1 MNSNSPSKLG
11 HSPYKGM
18 ISPSK
23 PGSQYMGMTSPSK
36 LGSPYIGDR
45 YIPCRNVEKWDIQ
58 FNINENENR
67 SPIVRR
73 PRDFLQT
80 SSLGAGTR
88 SGLDAGGIGIGQ
100 QTMAQ
105 MAAAQVTAANAVA
118 NINNNNTNNN
128 NNINANNINGAN
140 NNNNNTNHNNTNNNN
155 NNNNANTNVN
165 NNNANNNNNNSG
177 SSGASNVANLETSK
191 DITMYRAV
199 LKNELLGTSIDG
211 LGSGHH
217 HHASTQAVSSMM
229 APGSSVAAGSN
240 NSNNSNNNNNNN
252 NQQQQQ
258 QGGSANNNNNSS
270 TNQQQ
275 QQLQNKASASSRLMM
290 SGGDVLQPRDM
301 TSVFQYGYSA
311 SPSASLSASPFRCL
325 DENVISPN
333 SSAYYSHHSPYS
345 LSPLSSYSQKL
356 LRSPRKPMR
365 KIPKVPFKVLDAPE
379 LQDDFYLNLVDW
391 SSTNVLGVGLGTS
404 VYLWSAQTSQV
415 TKLCDLANREDSVSS
430 VSWSEKGNYIAVGT
444 FKGDVQIWDAAASKL
459 LSTLNGHTARVGA
472 LAWNLDLLCSGSRDR
487 NVFLRDIRAPANESG
502 ERKLTGHKQEVC
514 GLKWSPDHLLLASGG
529 NDNKLLVWNVNGGN
543 SPIQTYNDHVAA
555 VKAIAWSPH
564 QHGLLASGGGT
575 ADRCIRFWNTL
586 TGQNLQSVDTG
597 SQVCNLAWSKHSN
610 ELVSTH
616 GYSQNQILIWKY
628 PSMVQLAKLTGHSYR
643 VLYLAVSPDGEAI
656 VTGAG
661 DETLRFWNV
670 FNKSRCT
677 KESKSVVNLFGK
689 IR

>member
-1 MNSNSPSKLG
+1 MFASPSKNTG
-11 HSPYKGM
+11 
-18 ISPSK
+18 
-23 PGSQYMGMTSPSK
+23 
-36 LGSPYIGDR
+36 YIGDR
-45 YIPCRNVEKWDIQ
+45 FIPNRNAENWEIQ
-58 FNINENENR
+58 FYSNDNENR
-67 SPIVRR
+67 APIRR
-73 PRDFLQT
+73 PRDANGCIIGPVRTGTDQT
-80 SSLGAGTR
+80 T
-88 SGLDAGGIGIGQ
+88 
-100 QTMAQ
+100 T
-105 MAAAQVTAANAVA
+105 T
-118 NINNNNTNNN
+118 NTP
-128 NNINANNINGAN
+128 ANNVITPPVALPQNPQNNGGNNN
-140 NNNNNTNHNNTNNNN
+140 NNNNNTNPNTAHNNPNINGA
-155 NNNNANTNVN
+155 NATPGSNTSTTA
-165 NNNANNNNNNSG
+165 ANIELN
-177 SSGASNVANLETSK
+177 K
-191 DITMYRAV
+191 DLNMYKAV
-199 LKNELLGTSIDG
+199 LKNELLGSTIDNMTSSI
-211 LGSGHH
+211 
-217 HHASTQAVSSMM
+217 
-229 APGSSVAAGSN
+229 
-240 NSNNSNNNNNNN
+240 
-252 NQQQQQ
+252 
-258 QGGSANNNNNSS
+258 
-270 TNQQQ
+270 
-275 QQLQNKASASSRLMM
+275 
-290 SGGDVLQPRDM
+290 LQPRKV
-301 TSVFQYGYSA
+301 TSVFQHQGPSPFKMIDENSMYSNLTNL
-311 SPSASLSASPFRCL
+311 SPSH
-325 DENVISPN
+325 N
-333 SSAYYSHHSPYS
+333 SSYAHHSPYS
-345 LSPLSSYSQKL
+345 LSPLSAQSQKL

-365 KIPKVPFKVLDAPE
+365 KIPKVPFKVLDAPD

-404 VYLWSAQTSQV
+404 VYLWSACTSQV

-459 LSTLNGHTARVGA
+459 VNTLTGHTARVGA
-472 LAWNLDLLCSGSRDR
+472 LAWNHDLLCSGSRDR
-487 NVFLRDIRAPANESG
+487 NVFLRDIRVPAYEG
-502 ERKLTGHKQEVC
+502 ERKLAGHKQEVC

-543 SPIQTYNDHVAA
+543 APIQTYNDHVAA

-586 TGQNLQSVDTG
+586 TGQNLQSMDTG

-677 KESKSVVNLFGK
+677 KESKSALNLFGK

>member
-1 MNSNSPSKLG
+1 MNSSPSKV
-11 HSPYKGM
+11 Y
-18 ISPSK
+18 PS
-23 PGSQYMGMTSPSK
+23 
-36 LGSPYIGDR
+36 YIGDR
-45 YIPCRNVEKWDIQ
+45 YIPYRNTDKWDIQ
-58 FNINENENR
+58 FNINDSENR
-67 SPIVRR
+67 SPLIRR
-73 PRDFLQT
+73 TRDGSFQT
-80 SSLGAGTR
+80 GLTNANAGGGGVGAGGAV
-88 SGLDAGGIGIGQ
+88 GLAGLGGGVGAGGGTGLNAGLATPHHNRINGG
-100 QTMAQ
+100 
-105 MAAAQVTAANAVA
+105 ANETSL
-118 NINNNNTNNN
+118 NNNNP
-128 NNINANNINGAN
+128 IGNA
-140 NNNNNTNHNNTNNNN
+140 
-155 NNNNANTNVN
+155 
-165 NNNANNNNNNSG
+165 NNANNGNGGANVAAGGGNAGGGGGGAAVGGGGANATPVNGGGNNNVPIAGAGAASG
-177 SSGASNVANLETSK
+177 SNSSNLDSNK

-199 LKNELLGTSIDG
+199 LKNELLGTTIDG
-211 LGSGHH
+211 IGNHSHYHH
-217 HHASTQAVSSMM
+217 MHN
-229 APGSSVAAGSN
+229 N
-240 NSNNSNNNNNNN
+240 NSNGGASNNMGANQANANNGANNN
-252 NQQQQQ
+252 
-258 QGGSANNNNNSS
+258 SANNNANQVNSMNINSS
-270 TNQQQ
+270 FNS
-275 QQLQNKASASSRLMM
+275 NSFSMGSSGSFGSSSRFM
-290 SGGDVLQPRDM
+290 SALQPREM
-301 TSVFQYGYSA
+301 TSVFQYGT
-311 SPSASLSASPFRCL
+311 SPFKLL
-325 DENVISPN
+325 DENI
-333 SSAYYSHHSPYS
+333 SSANSYYYTQHSPYS
-345 LSPLSSYSQKL
+345 LSPLSACSQKL

-404 VYLWSAQTSQV
+404 VYLWSACTSQV

-459 LSTLNGHTARVGA
+459 LNTLNGHTARVGA
-472 LAWNLDLLCSGSRDR
+472 LAWNHDLLCSGSRDR
-487 NVFLRDIRAPANESG
+487 NVFLRDIRVPAYEG

-543 SPIQTYNDHVAA
+543 TPIQTYNDHIAA

-586 TGQNLQSVDTG
+586 TGQNLQYVDTG

-628 PSMVQLAKLTGHSYR
+628 PSMIQLAKLTGHSYR

-677 KESKSVVNLFGK
+677 KESKSALNLFGK

>member
-1 MNSNSPSKLG
+1 MFASPSKN
-11 HSPYKGM
+11 
-18 ISPSK
+18 I
-23 PGSQYMGMTSPSK
+23 T
-36 LGSPYIGDR
+36 GDR
-45 YIPCRNVEKWDIQ
+45 FIPNRNVENWEIQ
-58 FNINENENR
+58 FYSNDNENR
-67 SPIVRR
+67 APSRR
-73 PRDFLQT
+73 PRDANGCLTGPVRPGTDQT
-80 SSLGAGTR
+80 ANTNVPTATNVITPPVAVPQNPQNNGTN
-88 SGLDAGGIGIGQ
+88 G
-100 QTMAQ
+100 
-105 MAAAQVTAANAVA
+105 
-118 NINNNNTNNN
+118 NNNANPNTTHNNP
-128 NNINANNINGAN
+128 NINGAN
-140 NNNNNTNHNNTNNNN
+140 AATGPNSSTTA
-155 NNNNANTNVN
+155 ANIELN
-165 NNNANNNNNNSG
+165 
-177 SSGASNVANLETSK
+177 K
-191 DITMYRAV
+191 DLNMYKAV
-199 LKNELLGTSIDG
+199 LKNELLGATIDNMTSSI
-211 LGSGHH
+211 
-217 HHASTQAVSSMM
+217 
-229 APGSSVAAGSN
+229 
-240 NSNNSNNNNNNN
+240 
-252 NQQQQQ
+252 
-258 QGGSANNNNNSS
+258 
-270 TNQQQ
+270 
-275 QQLQNKASASSRLMM
+275 
-290 SGGDVLQPRDM
+290 LQPRKV
-301 TSVFQYGYSA
+301 TSVFQHQG
-311 SPSASLSASPFRCL
+311 PSPFKMI
-325 DENVISPN
+325 DENSMYSNLTNLSPN
-333 SSAYYSHHSPYS
+333 HNSSFTHHSPYS
-345 LSPLSSYSQKL
+345 LSPLSAQSQKL

-365 KIPKVPFKVLDAPE
+365 KIPKVPFKVLDAPD

-404 VYLWSAQTSQV
+404 VYLWSACTSQV

-459 LSTLNGHTARVGA
+459 VNTLTGHTARVGA
-472 LAWNLDLLCSGSRDR
+472 LAWNHDLLCSGSRDR
-487 NVFLRDIRAPANESG
+487 NVFLRDIRVPAYEG
-502 ERKLTGHKQEVC
+502 ERKLAGHKQEVC

-543 SPIQTYNDHVAA
+543 APIQTYNDHVAA

-586 TGQNLQSVDTG
+586 TGQNLQSMDTG

-677 KESKSVVNLFGK
+677 KESKSALNLFGK